1 MSLTR
6 QYAFNSPRFA
16 LRGWA
21 GHGGVVYDEA
31 DSALYEVSEAAFGLL
46 SLLDDGPNHP
56 AGGASQTTGQTASQL
71 ASALIGE
78 TAEDSDIGLV
88 TSLLDNLR
96 EMGVVTCLSV

>member
-1 MSLTR
+1 M
-6 QYAFNSPRFA
+6 QYTFNSSRFA

-31 DSALYEVSEAAFGLL
+31 DSALYEVSESAFELL
-46 SLLDDGPNHP
+46 SLLKDGRHQP
-56 AGGASQTTGQTASQL
+56 ADEAGHTAGQTVPEL

-78 TAEDSDIGLV
+78 TAEDSDIALV

-96 EMGVVTCLSV
+96 SMGVVTCLAA